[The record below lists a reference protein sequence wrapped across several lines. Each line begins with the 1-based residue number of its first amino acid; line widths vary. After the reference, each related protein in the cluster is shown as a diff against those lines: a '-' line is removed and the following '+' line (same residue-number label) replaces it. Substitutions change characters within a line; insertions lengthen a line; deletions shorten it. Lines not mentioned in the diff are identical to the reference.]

1 MKNECNIVRDILPL
15 YSEGMVS
22 EDTASFVT
30 EHLEGCTACK
40 AELDALN
47 QTNEID
53 RMDEEDART
62 RSEETLPLKMVK
74 SRIRRSKWL
83 MVIIAVLI
91 TAIVSALLFRQTQVK
106 IDYGSSEL
114 YSNEEM
120 DAAIAIICDKIDSW
134 VGVKLYSVSYAYDDW
149 CEDELE
155 KINENT
161 DHADYTEC
169 IVFRSHFRT
178 PFWAGDA
185 WTANTDYYWNWYL
198 VRTDDSPWQ
207 LYSYGA
213 G

>member
-22 EDTASFVT
+22 EDTASFVK
-30 EHLEGCTACK
+30 EHLDGCAECK
-40 AELDALN
+40 AEFDALH
-47 QTNEID
+47 QANELVSTD
-53 RMDEEDART
+53 TEDVRV
-62 RSEETLPLKMVK
+62 RSREILPLKLVK
-74 SRIRRSKWL
+74 RKLRRGRL
-83 MVIIAVLI
+83 LTVIASVVI
-91 TAIVSALLFRQTQVK
+91 TALVIGLCVRQTQVK

-120 DAAIAIICDKIDSW
+120 DDAIDLICDKIDSW

-149 CEDELE
+149 CVEELA
-155 KINENT
+155 KINEGT

-178 PFWAGDA
+178 PFWAGGA
-185 WTANTDYYWNWYL
+185 WMANTDYYWNWYL
-198 VRTDDSPWQ
+198 VRIDDGPWQ
-207 LYSYGA
+207 LHGYGA